1 MKIEMKKLLILAVLL
16 LLAVVSFLFA
26 ADWATSAETHAATIS
41 GIDEKAEQV
50 LLLSSGAAL
59 ASAAISAIPG
69 DTATPIAEELA
80 DFTTYF
86 LLVLCVLYAEKYL
99 VTILGAAAFK
109 VLIPCALAL
118 TGVSLFWKKWEL
130 RQLAVKLA
138 VVGLALFLVIP
149 LSLRIS
155 DMVYHV
161 YDTTIR
167 ETLTNAEE
175 LTEESAG
182 ISDTKT
188 GSIWN
193 SISNAARRFRDKAAE
208 TLNRFVESLAVM
220 IVTACVIPIL
230 VLLFFLWVIRQ
241 LTGVDMTARLRRLRR
256 RSAAEG
262 TEGSGNGGEDR

>member
-16 LLAVVSFLFA
+16 LLAVVSCIFA
-26 ADWATSAETHAATIS
+26 ADWATSAETHAATLA
-41 GIDEKAEQV
+41 GIDDKAEQV

-59 ASAAISAIPG
+59 ASAAISAVPG

-99 VTILGAAAFK
+99 VTILGAAAFR

-118 TGVSLFWKKWEL
+118 VGVSLFWKKLEL

-138 VVGLALFLVIP
+138 VVGLALFLVVP
-149 LSLRIS
+149 LSLRVS
-155 DMVYHV
+155 DMVYRV
-161 YDTTIR
+161 YEASIR
-167 ETLTNAEE
+167 ETLDDADT

-182 ISDTKT
+182 ITASSGSAWSIVSSAAKT
-188 GSIWN
+188 
-193 SISNAARRFRDKAAE
+193 FRDKAAE
-208 TLNRFVESLAVM
+208 ALNRFVEALAVM
-220 IVTACVIPIL
+220 IVTSCIIPIL

-241 LTGVDMTARLRRLRR
+241 LTGIDVTPQLRRLRR
-256 RSAAEG
+256 RHAGPGEPPEDDGEG
-262 TEGSGNGGEDR
+262 R